1 MKSKICFLL
10 SKFSKGGGER
20 VVSILSDELLKYY
33 DVDVLLMQEK
43 TIEDYKTNAR
53 IVELNSKR
61 TSNNYLL
68 LIESVINLKK
78 YIRANKPKVII
89 SFMELP
95 NLVNLLVPG
104 EHKRYI
110 SVRNHMSTK
119 WGTKKNIWNLSIY
132 MYKKADV
139 VISPT
144 RLISDDLIQ
153 NYKLKKE
160 KIIIINNPYKISE
173 IRQKVL
179 PKNTDVFHIVTM
191 GSLVKAK
198 GVFPLL
204 QSYIFFCKEHPE
216 INSKLTFI
224 GKGIEENELRQ
235 KVSEAGLTEKVE
247 FKGFMSEPHGV
258 LSQADLYVLA
268 SYYEGFPNAL
278 VEAMACNVPVIA
290 TNCPSGPSEIL
301 SKAKVGEINKIK
313 KCDFGYMMPV
323 FDRNI
328 QDKERNLAKFFYDF
342 YKKPNDEKKRIAETA
357 FNRITEFD
365 AEKVAL
371 EWKNLI
377 GR

>member
-53 IVELNSKR
+53 IVELNSKK
-61 TSNNYLL
+61 TSNNHLL

-95 NLVNLLVPG
+95 NLVNLLVSG
-104 EHKRYI
+104 KHKRYI

-179 PKNTDVFHIVTM
+179 SKNTDVFHIVTM

-198 GVFPLL
+198 GIFPLL

-235 KVSEAGLTEKVE
+235 RVSEAGLTEKVE

-290 TNCPSGPSEIL
+290 TNCPSGPNEIL

-328 QDKERNLAKFFYDF
+328 QDKERNLARFFYDF
-342 YKKPNDEKKRIAETA
+342 YKKTNDEKKSIAETA

-377 GR
+377 WR

>member
-1 MKSKICFLL
+1 M
-10 SKFSKGGGER
+10 
-20 VVSILSDELLKYY
+20 SILSDELLKYY

-53 IVELNSKR
+53 IVELNSKK
-61 TSNNYLL
+61 TSNNHLL

-95 NLVNLLVPG
+95 NLVNLLVSG
-104 EHKRYI
+104 KHKRYI

-179 PKNTDVFHIVTM
+179 SKNTDVFHIVTM

-198 GVFPLL
+198 GIFPLL

-235 KVSEAGLTEKVE
+235 RVSEAGLTEKVE

-290 TNCPSGPSEIL
+290 TNCPSGPNEIL

-328 QDKERNLAKFFYDF
+328 QDKERNLARFFYDF
-342 YKKPNDEKKRIAETA
+342 YKKTNDEKKSIAETA

-377 GR
+377 WR